1 VGTIENKKITKMLN
15 DRIKYWLQPK
25 PENITVSPS
34 EVKINT
40 EELFKFCSRM
50 IVEELKFIKKQMR
63 LIE

>member
-1 VGTIENKKITKMLN
+1 MLN

-25 PENITVSPS
+25 PKNLTVSPS

-40 EELFKFCSRM
+40 EELFKFSSRM

-63 LIE
+63 AIE